1 MDICILG
8 TCSGTEPFAGR
19 HHTSWTLKTA
29 DGLFWFDAGESC
41 SYTAHLAGIDLLESK
56 AIFISHPHM
65 DHTGGL
71 PNLFWTLG
79 KLRAVRKVK
88 DFPELPIYTPEPA
101 QIQAAFAFLRPTE
114 SPFTTPVFKVKEGII
129 MQKPLFVEALGNG
142 HLERGADGMARSV
155 SYRIKA
161 KNKVIVYSGDIK
173 EIKELDPW
181 TGKCD
186 LLLMENAHYDPR
198 VICKYLAEKGSEIG
212 RLVFL
217 HHGRST
223 MKDPEGTQK
232 DCRSLISCPVDVAFD
247 TMTFEL

>member
-56 AIFISHPHM
+56 AIFITHPHM

-161 KNKVIVYSGDIK
+161 ENKVIVYSGDVRTPDEFADWSK
-173 EIKELDPW
+173 S
-181 TGKCD
+181 CD
-186 LLLMENAHYDPR
+186 AVLMESGHHHPWEVCARWKENNCNISK
-198 VICKYLAEKGSEIG
+198 VI
-212 RLVFL
+212 FM
-217 HHGRST
+217 HHGR
-223 MKDPEGTQK
+223 DYVNQPTQTAVATRRVWGK
-232 DCRSLISCPVDVAFD
+232 EVIFAEDDMLIEV
-247 TMTFEL
+247 